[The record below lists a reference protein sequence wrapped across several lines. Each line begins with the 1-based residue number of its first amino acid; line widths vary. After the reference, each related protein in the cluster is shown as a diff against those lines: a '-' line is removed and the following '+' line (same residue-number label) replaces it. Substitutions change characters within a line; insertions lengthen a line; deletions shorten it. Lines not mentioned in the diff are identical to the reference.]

1 MRRIIIG
8 LTLLAVAVGCAQL
21 ITAYPRARF
30 RYVTVDSVIL
40 RILLPTNDSMA
51 TSKWY
56 VDSLI
61 AAGGGFDVLAFHDD
75 SIGQDTSKNLY
86 TRNARHS
93 GYLICYVPVA
103 ETSGVDAL
111 PVLAEGSGF
120 LYDPRKGAF
129 VGGFNRAGLLLPES
143 IPPHSFRFGV
153 NAWAADTSVAA
164 GFNAHASGFAS
175 VATGGINANAT
186 ARCAG
191 VFAGHTDS
199 AKGKYS
205 VVIGGNNHIV
215 NGEGA
220 AIIGGAISRA
230 NGGRSFIGG
239 GTGNIIGNDALGAA
253 VIGGD
258 GNYIAGDYSAVI
270 GGFTLTVIG
279 DSSGACG
286 WGSYGDTVADN
297 STWAFVNQ
305 RVAICTTGAR
315 GTEKLFVK
323 GKALVSDTV
332 RTNQTFVVDSVTG
345 VGSDIQLSV
354 FSGRLCQN
362 DSGDFTSVVKTKRIR
377 ATGFTVATTGVAT
390 NDSQPDARIYLS
402 LAYTVTGDTWQR
414 AANTWAESFI
424 AGGITRSADTL
435 TVPVAGKYLITWGAS
450 ADTTSMPQV
459 IASSVWTIP
468 SGGSAGLAGIAT
480 SGPCIFGVTP
490 PPYGGSSANG
500 STVLSLAA
508 ATQVVLRVRPQQ
520 GQTQALQP
528 AAWGTWLS
536 VTLLH

>member
-1 MRRIIIG
+1 MRRFG
-8 LTLLAVAVGCAQL
+8 GRSTTTPRTAGDSWLLV
-21 ITAYPRARF
+21 P
-30 RYVTVDSVIL
+30 
-40 RILLPTNDSMA
+40 
-51 TSKWY
+51 KWY
-56 VDSLI
+56 VDSLV
-61 AAGGGFDVLAFHDD
+61 AAGGGFDALAFHDD

-93 GYLICYVPVA
+93 GYLICYVPIA
-103 ETSGVDAL
+103 ETADVDAL
-111 PVLAEGSGF
+111 PVLGEGSGF

-143 IPPHSFRFGV
+143 IPPHSFRFGR
-153 NAWAADTSVAA
+153 NCYAEDTSVVSGGRGNFAT
-164 GFNAHASGFAS
+164 GLHSGIVSGGSNMASGAQ
-175 VATGGINANAT
+175 
-186 ARCAG
+186 
-191 VFAGHTDS
+191 
-199 AKGKYS
+199 
-205 VVIGGNNHIV
+205 
-215 NGEGA
+215 
-220 AIIGGAISRA
+220 
-230 NGGRSFIGG
+230 SFIGG
-239 GTGNIIGNDALGAA
+239 GIHNSASGTRSVVAGGQADTASGNNSFVGGGLQNTALLDYSSVGGGYLNTASGVGSFVGGGLQDTASGNYSS
-253 VIGGD
+253 IGG
-258 GNYIAGDYSAVI
+258 GYNNTISGEFSAI
-270 GGFTLTVIG
+270 PGGHRLVVTG

-286 WGSYGDTVADN
+286 WSDGSDTVKGN

-305 RVAICTTGAR
+305 RVAVCSTGAR

-323 GKALVSDTV
+323 GKALATDTV
-332 RTNQTFVVDSVTG
+332 RTNQAFVVDSITG

-362 DSGDFTSVVKTKRIR
+362 DSGDFTSVVKTTRIR
-377 ATGFTVATTGVAT
+377 AAGFTVSTAGVAS
-390 NDSQPDARIYLS
+390 NDGQPDGRIYLS
-402 LAYTVTGDTWQR
+402 SAYTVAGDTWQR
-414 AANTWAESFI
+414 AAGTWAESFLT
-424 AGGITRSADTL
+424 GGVTRSADTL

-459 IASSVWTIP
+459 IASSIWTIP

-508 ATQVVLRVRPQQ
+508 ATKVLLRVRPQT
-520 GQTQALQP
+520 GTTQALQP